1 MNYAV
6 TWKQSAADRLAE
18 VWMSARDRAAV
29 TSAADTLDAAL
40 RADPHQHGE
49 SRGGT
54 TRLVV
59 VPPLAVVYEVFETD
73 RRVEILSVR
82 YTEKRR

>member
-1 MNYAV
+1 MSYTV
-6 TWKQSAADRLAE
+6 TWKRSAEDRLAE
-18 VWMSARDRAAV
+18 IWISARDRAAV
-29 TSAADTLDAAL
+29 TSAADTLGAAL
-40 RADPHQHGE
+40 RADPQRHGE

-59 VPPLAVVYEVFETD
+59 VPPLAVFYEVFEAD
-73 RRVEILSVR
+73 RVVEILSVR